1 MGVLIMSG
9 GLPRVNRS
17 VQLIRAMNR
26 AKAPNCIRAHP
37 QLVDPLTCRTVDVGT
52 AMARVGQLEHRAI
65 REDGA

>member
-1 MGVLIMSG
+1 M
-9 GLPRVNRS
+9 NRS
-17 VQLIRAMNR
+17 VQADGSQLIRAMNR